1 MSVLD
6 VVVLSWLMLGG
17 ALSAWAH
24 RWAWK
29 ETPPTHRRE
38 RRMHRAIGNLSAV
51 YVAGYA
57 WLLSGT
63 VSVVR
68 WSQIFR
74 GVSLVAFPLVWIAPA
89 VEDARKWQRDRAAA
103 AHIVR
108 AAEDARRG

>member
-1 MSVLD
+1 MTVLD
-6 VVVLSWLMLGG
+6 VVVLSWLMLGAG
-17 ALSAWAH
+17 VAAWAH
-24 RWAWK
+24 RWAWM
-29 ETPPTHRRE
+29 ETPPEHRRA
-38 RRMHRAIGNLSAV
+38 RRMHRAIGYLSAV

-89 VEDARKWQRDRAAA
+89 VMTARGWQRVRAAA
-103 AHIVR
+103 QQIVR
-108 AAEDARRG
+108 AAEEARRG